1 MAVLIDTGPLVAL
14 ADRSDRWHERCRDL
28 FSSVS
33 GPLLVPV
40 PVLVEVC
47 YLIQKGL
54 GSRAE
59 ATFLDAVRAGEIEL
73 VPFTS
78 ADLDRATELVRQYAD
93 FPLGFVDAVVVAT
106 AERLGL
112 TEVAT
117 IDRRHFTAVRPAH
130 AEALTLLP

>member
-1 MAVLIDTGPLVAL
+1 MAVLVDTGPLVAL
-14 ADRSDRWHERCRDL
+14 ADRSDRWHARCLEL
-28 FSSVS
+28 FGSIT
-33 GPLLVPV
+33 GPILVPV

-54 GSRAE
+54 GTRAE

-73 VPFTS
+73 VPFSS

-112 TEVAT
+112 HEVAT
-117 IDRRHFTAVRPAH
+117 VDRRHFAAVRPAH
-130 AEALTLLP
+130 VEAFTLLP